1 MNEMVRDIR
10 KEMEIILAKIDW
22 MDDKTR
28 ARAQDKLRTMKEY
41 IGYPEEIM
49 QTNLLEELYEVR
61 KIIVRQ
67 NQCHLVS
74 RVWTSTPRTTST
86 TASG

>member
-49 QTNLLEELYEVR
+49 QTNLLEELYEV
-61 KIIVRQ
+61 
-67 NQCHLVS
+67 S
-74 RVWTSTPRTTST
+74 
-86 TASG
+86 